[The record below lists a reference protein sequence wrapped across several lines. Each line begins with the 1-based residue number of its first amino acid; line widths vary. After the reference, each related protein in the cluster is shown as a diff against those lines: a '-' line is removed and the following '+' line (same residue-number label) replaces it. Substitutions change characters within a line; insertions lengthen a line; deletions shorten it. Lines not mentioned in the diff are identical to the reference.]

1 MAIIKSFAPFLNLS
15 NFQVFEND
23 DLPQSE
29 YFRITELNETL
40 TGGKNG
46 FLIEGSEHLKESTEV
61 KIEILDVEGNPIYF
75 EPGDGTPEYYEGN
88 SKLIAVHVYDDTP
101 IGIGK
106 ITVLGELKTYLGE
119 NDAVTDVPSEWQGVY
134 NVKWERSIQVN
145 KNLSNETIVRFYKR
159 PAVTI
164 DEIVKPIITKTI
176 PQVTQTGSLAGIPLN
191 PPFGTDLTKW
201 RAGIQYR
208 LRIDDGPTWSSSVDE
223 NIVSVPS
230 LGYSAKIRE
239 ILSKTDVVVD
249 TPYTASDNTVTTLPS
264 SDYSVTFDNKE
275 AKVIGESALTGS
287 FAKMNFSNLKTFVGD
302 VARVKVFRKSRNAVG
317 DFQFVQESKL
327 ESSEL
332 LRDITTS
339 QDTELSYGLF
349 DAYNLE
355 TYWVTSSEDHP
366 VSIDNGVLM
375 ASVKTDY
382 NESSGGTQTISTSG
396 SFSISKDVEYTL
408 NFRTLL
414 SGALDDSGK
423 SIRAYFSGSNYEQNF
438 LTASGSA
445 IYRARQSLT
454 QNILATNTV
463 DDVHLKFDISGSDW
477 YISNVS
483 LKNAQDT
490 SFSPDEFTLIQDI
503 PRKLAVESF
512 DFKFEFY
519 DINNNYIPVDV
530 LATKEFDGGND
541 FPTSGQLLTFE
552 SDRNAFR
559 FISGSVQNPEN
570 QTIKFSL
577 TRANLTGSV
586 TFASSAFDIA
596 GNFLDPSDYTVYPG
610 ALTSVSPAGALI
622 TIDNFTG
629 SRVDGSESP
638 YVGSVVY
645 TASLEDLEEFET
657 IYRLEDGEN
666 APQLIVTSNANQ
678 FIYEPTTLS
687 AKPQGQ
693 SITINA
699 KRKNLASFSTPITV
713 NSGSGAPGIS
723 GSTDNTTGVDTYTIH
738 SNYYSASFAG
748 SALEEVTYSFTG
760 SDQFGIAYSDE
771 VTISP
776 VINFD
781 GVSLVLSNE
790 STAFPA
796 KSTGEVEGGFASSK
810 GNVQMFIG
818 GNQITHD
825 DIGGGRAKNTFDITS
840 VSGDNVTPI
849 STSPTT
855 NEYGISAFDN
865 SASSGSLTLD
875 IEYLA
880 GDNSTSQSFQ
890 KVVSY
895 SKSKKAVPNVEVFA
909 QPVAQTINA
918 SSVGSGSST
927 PENIVVKAKEGNTD
941 RFTSIGAVTGSNGLT
956 TSVSNEVITIT
967 STASDMTSDTGVL
980 QIPIN
985 FTDGEGTTGS
995 KLVEVTVSRV
1005 RVGTPSVEVSV
1016 SPSAQTINADSKGSG
1031 SVSPQTINVKAF
1043 EGGVSRFTGFGTI
1056 EFSGGLSATANAF
1069 VDLSPSDE
1077 NYIWSQNTTDTDP
1090 GTQGIK
1096 SVAGNGASTSNAQAV
1111 SSFRRINIGPGN
1123 LTTLLANLASAGS
1136 VGSDGFTYVLRLEH
1150 SAGGGRFKE
1159 YTIEK
1164 INTASSY
1171 FRIDLSENSHS
1182 GSISSYGSFVNSSNV
1197 PVTIKRRASNAL
1209 VFTDTASNMTSD
1221 TETIAIP
1228 VNFTDGEGTTGTKTV
1243 EASITRTR
1251 TAQPSSNFSVSH
1263 PAQTVAAQSTGTITG
1278 TIQDITI
1285 DGFDGN
1291 TELTYNQG
1299 TLSNG
1304 QYKITNITGVSVS
1317 DTSPNSKTFSIS
1329 SFSGDTAS
1337 GSAELSF
1344 KDAEGTLGTTTVDF
1358 SLSKAKVA
1366 TPVTT
1371 ISANPQA
1378 QSVASNAD
1386 FSSVGTPS
1394 AVTISVNEGGS
1405 DYTHTTGT
1413 VSANKFKITG
1423 VTNGTNNNN
1432 GTVTPTTP
1440 TGGSGTTSV
1449 VTLSYTNSE
1458 GTAFTSK
1465 TITINVGVA
1474 AQGSD
1479 GAQGIDGVAGVSGLS
1494 FDISPAGQS
1503 ITRTQTP
1510 VTYGTPSAFTVNVF
1524 QGPTQLTYDNS
1535 SPYASGSFYID
1546 NVSEGTNNN
1555 DKTITPTT
1563 PSSLTAV
1570 TTTFDINYT
1579 DVSGSTGTVSKSH
1592 ITNVVIDGNTGPGIV
1607 HTGEWES
1614 GRNYQFSDNGG
1625 GTGRRDSV
1633 LYNDVYYAAT
1643 AQHTSTN
1650 NTNASTGKP
1659 GSGPW
1664 ESLGSQDLFVAAKI
1678 AIFEESFVKNT
1689 LNVGTNAP
1697 ATGDDVSSANI
1708 TIAGSGTNPYMSIGQ
1723 SGTISNQGFDNPGVF
1738 IGNDTD
1744 GVAKLSLKK
1753 QSGTNYLKWDGNNLE
1768 IAGSI
1773 TITSGNAA
1781 TTTDVNNSVLSG
1793 SAAATSAQNAGVTAA
1808 ANAAASAS
1816 AVQGNVDGLN
1826 IPTVPTTFNPNNLTN
1841 VGTPSASGLYLGE
1854 DKMGFYNASSPAG
1867 WKAYLDNSGNFYLG
1881 AGTNIPFSFTASTG
1895 VLNVNRISA
1904 TAGTV
1909 GGWNIDGTTLYSGT
1923 KGSDGAFTS
1932 AGSITIGNTGFI
1944 SANGFYIDTD
1954 GNFVQER
1961 TKTKIKGTGGI
1972 KAFGDLF
1979 DTDATGPFIKNSGRF
1994 GDGTNAAA
2002 LSNAF
2007 TFSGGDIRL
2016 NDGIG
2021 IGSSATSL
2029 ATRFTNISTNF
2040 DTIDDYDST
2049 VFGSCVLPGTKI
2061 ISKRGEINVED
2072 TKEDDIIKIFNFETN
2087 EWGWSSIDEI
2097 ITNKVQGWSKIETEL
2112 GKKLRCSN
2120 SHLLYHPD
2128 YPNCEIS
2135 VDKLGVGG
2143 ELYVYDGEGLVL
2155 DKIKSIE
2162 SFNEEV
2168 QVWNYE
2174 LNKVHNYISDGILSH
2189 NMAAKLQS
2197 VVTLGHAYKKRI
2209 SENISR
2215 GDLVK
2220 LDSNNE
2226 LIKVSSAKDT
2236 SVVGILWKK
2245 YELKIVQLTTG
2256 SVEDGWTPYTAS
2268 EEMISSSYMDSFGD
2282 YLPNN
2287 ETGSKEI
2294 WSVASIG
2301 DSIDYDKS
2309 GSYFT
2314 LTGFKMCNQGGD
2326 VVPGDLLCSS
2336 DTAGYLMKQ
2345 PSEWVVTGFDGDST
2359 PIYEERQSQC
2369 SYTVAKCMESSSW
2382 DSNGR
2387 MENVYGYL
2395 YCG

>member
-106 ITVLGELKTYLGE
+106 ITILGELKTYLGE
-119 NDAVTDVPSEWQGVY
+119 NDAVTDIPSEWQGVY

-159 PAVTI
+159 PVVTI

-208 LRIDDGPTWSSSVDE
+208 LRIDDGPTWSASVDE

-275 AKVIGESALTGS
+275 ASVIGESTLTGS

-366 VSIDNGVLM
+366 VSIDNDVLM

-423 SIRAYFSGSNYEQNF
+423 SVRAYFSGSNYEQNF

-445 IYRARQSLT
+445 IYRARQNLT
-454 QNILATNTV
+454 QNILATSTV

-530 LATKEFDGGND
+530 FATKEFDGGND

-596 GNFLDPSDYTVYPG
+596 GNFLDPADYSVYPG

-629 SRVDGSESP
+629 SRIDGSESP

-699 KRKNLASFSTPITV
+699 KRKNLASFTTPITV

-738 SNYYSASFAG
+738 SDYYSASFAG
-748 SALEEVTYSFTG
+748 STLEEVTYSFTG

-840 VSGDNVTPI
+840 ISGDNVTPEE
-849 STSPTT
+849 TSPTT

-865 SASSGSLTLD
+865 SASSGSLTLN

-909 QPVAQTINA
+909 QPAAQTINA
-918 SSVGSGSST
+918 NSVGSGSST

-956 TSVSNEVITIT
+956 TSVSSEVITIT

-1005 RVGTPSVEVSV
+1005 RIGTPSVQVSV
-1016 SPSAQTINADSKGSG
+1016 QPSAQTIDGNSQGSG
-1031 SVSPQTINVKAF
+1031 SVSPLPILVSAG
-1043 EGGVSRFTGFGTI
+1043 EGGTSRFTGFGTI

-1069 VDLSPSDE
+1069 NELSPADVD
-1077 NYIWSQNTTDTDP
+1077 YTWSQNTTDSDP
-1090 GTQGIK
+1090 GSGGIK
-1096 SVAGNGASTSNAQAV
+1096 SVAGNGASSTQA
-1111 SSFRRINIGPGN
+1111 SQTANFRRVNIGSGN
-1123 LTTLLANLASAGS
+1123 LNTLLTSITGS
-1136 VGSDGFTYVLRLEH
+1136 VGSDGYTYVLRIEH

-1159 YTIEK
+1159 YEIEGVSLGGG
-1164 INTASSY
+1164 IWY
-1171 FRIDLSENSHS
+1171 RVDLAANSHS
-1182 GSISSYGSFVNSSNV
+1182 GSIASYGSFINSSTV
-1197 PVTIKRRASNAL
+1197 PVTIKRRASNVL
-1209 VFTDTASNMTSD
+1209 VFTDTASDMTSD
-1221 TETIAIP
+1221 TETITIP
-1228 VNFTDGEGTTGTKTV
+1228 VNFTDSEETTGTKTV

-1251 TAQPSSNFSVSH
+1251 TAQPSTNFNVT
-1263 PAQTVAAQSTGTITG
+1263 PAAQTIAANSTGTLTG

-1291 TELTYNQG
+1291 TALTYNQG
-1299 TLSNG
+1299 TLSSG
-1304 QYKITNITGVSVS
+1304 EYKITNISGVTVS
-1317 DTSPNSKTFSIS
+1317 DTTPSSKTFSIT

-1337 GSAELSF
+1337 GSADISF
-1344 KDAEGTLGTTTVDF
+1344 VDTEGTSGTSSVDF
-1358 SLSKAKVA
+1358 TLSKSKAA
-1366 TPVTT
+1366 TPVVT

-1394 AVTISVNEGGS
+1394 TVTISVNEGGS
-1405 DYTHTTGT
+1405 NYTYQSGTGDID
-1413 VSANKFKITG
+1413 SNKFRITG

-1432 GTVTPTTP
+1432 GTITPTTP

-1458 GTAFTSK
+1458 GTEFTSK

-1479 GAQGIDGVAGVSGLS
+1479 GATGAPGADGVSGLS

-1524 QGPTQLTYDNS
+1524 QGATQFTYDNS
-1535 SPYASGSFYID
+1535 SPYSSGSFYID
-1546 NVSEGTNNN
+1546 NVSGGTNNN

-1614 GRNYQFSDNGG
+1614 GRNYQFSDDGG

-1633 LYNDVYYAAT
+1633 LYNNVYYAAT
-1643 AQHTSTN
+1643 AQHTSTD
-1650 NTNASTGKP
+1650 NTNSSTGRP

-1664 ESLGSQDLFVAAKI
+1664 QSLGSQDLFVAAKI

-1697 ATGDDVSSANI
+1697 QTGDDVSSANI
-1708 TIAGSGTNPYMSIGQ
+1708 TIAGSGANPYLSIGQ

-1738 IGNDTD
+1738 IGNDGGT
-1744 GVAKLSLKK
+1744 AKLSLKK
-1753 QSGTNYLKWDGNNLE
+1753 QSGTNYLKWDGDNLE

-1773 TITSGNAA
+1773 TITAGNAA

-1793 SAAATSAQNAGVTAA
+1793 SAAATAAQNAGETAA

-1816 AVQGNVDGLN
+1816 VVQGNVDGLN

-1841 VGTPSASGLYLGE
+1841 VGTPSVSGLHLGE

-1867 WKAYLDNSGNFYLG
+1867 WKAYLDNSGNFFLG
-1881 AGTNIPFSFTASTG
+1881 SGTSFPLSFTASSG
-1895 VLNVNRISA
+1895 VLNVNRITA
-1904 TAGTV
+1904 TTGTV
-1909 GGWNIDGTTLYSGT
+1909 GAFTIDSNSIHSGT
-1923 KGSDGAFTS
+1923 KGSNAAFTS
-1932 AGSITIGNTGFI
+1932 AGSITFSSTGYI
-1944 SANGFYIDTD
+1944 SAPAFYIDTS
-1954 GNFVQER
+1954 GNFVQDNSS
-1961 TKTKIKGTGGI
+1961 TKIKSGNNIRPFDDVFDISSTSLGI
-1972 KAFGDLF
+1972 KRAAKVFDGSNVASFEDAFKF
-1979 DTDATGPFIKNSGRF
+1979 E
-1994 GDGTNAAA
+1994 
-2002 LSNAF
+2002 
-2007 TFSGGDIRL
+2007 GGSLKL
-2016 NDGIG
+2016 NN
-2021 IGSSATSL
+2021 TL
-2029 ATRFTNISTNF
+2029 P
-2040 DTIDDYDST
+2040 
-2049 VFGSCVLPGTKI
+2049 VFGSTTGISSRFSTVEQDILTVASFSEENCVLPGTKI
-2061 ISKRGEINVED
+2061 VTNRGEINVED
-2072 TKEDDIIKIFNFETN
+2072 TTQHDLIKVFDFETN
-2087 EWGWSSIDEI
+2087 EWRWSSIDEI
-2097 ITNKVQGWSKIETEL
+2097 IVGKSKGWCILKTES
-2112 GKKLRCSN
+2112 GNEIRCSK
-2120 SHLLYHPD
+2120 SHALYHPD
-2128 YPNCEIS
+2128 FKEQTLPVSYLSKGDEIYI
-2135 VDKLGVGG
+2135 VN
-2143 ELYVYDGEGLVL
+2143 DGTLVL
-2155 DKIKSIE
+2155 DKVKSIE
-2162 SFNEEV
+2162 RFEEEV
-2168 QVWNYE
+2168 QVWNYH
-2174 LNKVHNYISDGILSH
+2174 LSIVHNYISNGFLSH
-2189 NMAAKLQS
+2189 NLQLSKQAFTAGHQYVKLN
-2197 VVTLGHAYKKRI
+2197 
-2209 SENISR
+2209 SESIGV

-2220 LDSNNE
+2220 IDSDNQI
-2226 LIKVSSAKDT
+2226 IKSTTAKDT
-2236 SVVGILWKK
+2236 EIVGILWK
-2245 YELKIVQLTTG
+2245 EARSG
-2256 SVEDGWTPYTAS
+2256 SVY
-2268 EEMISSSYMDSFGD
+2268 DSFGD
-2282 YLPNN
+2282 ELPEN
-2287 ETGSKEI
+2287 EMSSKTL
-2294 WSVASIG
+2294 WRVASIG
-2301 DSIDYDKS
+2301 DSIIS
-2309 GSYFT
+2309 GSNS
-2314 LTGFKMCNQGGD
+2314 LLPGFKVCNQGGD
-2326 VVPGDLLCSS
+2326 VSKGDLLCSS

-2345 PSEWVVTGFDGDST
+2345 PSEYVITSFDSGSN

-2369 SYTVAKCMESSSW
+2369 SYTVAKCMEDVTF
-2382 DSNGR
+2382 DSNGLA
-2387 MENVYGYL
+2387 EQVYGYL

>member
-159 PAVTI
+159 PDVTI

-275 AKVIGESALTGS
+275 ASVIGESALTGS

-366 VSIDNGVLM
+366 VSIDNDVLM

-423 SIRAYFSGSNYEQNF
+423 SVRAYFSGSNYEQNF

-790 STAFPA
+790 STSFPA

-840 VSGDNVTPI
+840 ITGDNVTPNE
-849 STSPTT
+849 TSPTT

-865 SASSGSLTLD
+865 SASSGSLTLN

-909 QPVAQTINA
+909 QPAAQTINA
-918 SSVGSGSST
+918 NSVGSGSST

-956 TSVSNEVITIT
+956 TSVSSEVITIT

-1005 RVGTPSVEVSV
+1005 RVGTPNVEVSV
-1016 SPSAQTINADSKGSG
+1016 SPSAQTIDANSIGSG
-1031 SVSPQTINVKAF
+1031 SVSPQTITVKAL
-1043 EGGVSRFTGFGTI
+1043 EGGTDRFTSIGNPT
-1056 EFSGGLSATANAF
+1056 FSGGLT
-1069 VDLSPSDE
+1069 
-1077 NYIWSQNTTDTDP
+1077 
-1090 GTQGIK
+1090 
-1096 SVAGNGASTSNAQAV
+1096 
-1111 SSFRRINIGPGN
+1111 
-1123 LTTLLANLASAGS
+1123 
-1136 VGSDGFTYVLRLEH
+1136 
-1150 SAGGGRFKE
+1150 
-1159 YTIEK
+1159 
-1164 INTASSY
+1164 
-1171 FRIDLSENSHS
+1171 
-1182 GSISSYGSFVNSSNV
+1182 GSISSN
-1197 PVTIKRRASNAL
+1197 TIT
-1209 VFTDTASNMTSD
+1209 FTDTASDMTSD
-1221 TETIAIP
+1221 TETISIP
-1228 VNFTDGEGTTGTKTV
+1228 INFTDGEGTTGTKTI

-1291 TELTYNQG
+1291 TALTYNQG

-1317 DTSPNSKTFSIS
+1317 DTTPNSKTFSIS

-1432 GTVTPTTP
+1432 GTVTPNTP

-1449 VTLSYTNSE
+1449 VTLSYKNSE

-1510 VTYGTPSAFTVNVF
+1510 VSYGAPSAFTVNVF
-1524 QGPTQLTYDNS
+1524 QGPTQLTYDNT

-1546 NVSEGTNNN
+1546 NVSGGTNNN

-1563 PSSLTAV
+1563 PNSITAV

-1633 LYNDVYYAAT
+1633 LYNSVYYAAT
-1643 AQHTSTN
+1643 AQHTSSDD
-1650 NTNASTGKP
+1650 TNAGTGRP

-1664 ESLGSQDLFVAAKI
+1664 ESLGTQDLFVAAKI
-1678 AIFEESFVKNT
+1678 AVFEDSFIQNT
-1689 LNVGTNAP
+1689 LNVGTNAT
-1697 ATGDDVSSANI
+1697 TGLHAANI
-1708 TIAGSGTNPYMSIGQ
+1708 TLAGGSTSPYISLGQGDGTTVDQ
-1723 SGTISNQGFDNPGVF
+1723 SYNEEGIFLGVTGGTP
-1738 IGNDTD
+1738 
-1744 GVAKLSLKK
+1744 KLSLKNAA
-1753 QSGTNYLKWDGNNLE
+1753 GNRYLKWDGSDLE
-1768 IAGSI
+1768 IAGNI
-1773 TITSGNAA
+1773 TITGGNAA

-1793 SAAATSAQNAGVTAA
+1793 SAAASSAQSAGETAA

-1816 AVQGNVDGLN
+1816 VVQGNVDGLN

-1841 VGTPSASGLYLGE
+1841 AGTPSDTGLHLGA
-1854 DKMGFYNASSPAG
+1854 DKMGFYNTASPAG
-1867 WKAYLDNSGNFYLG
+1867 WKAYLDNNGNFFLG
-1881 AGTNIPFSFTASTG
+1881 AGSAIPFSFTAATG
-1895 VLNVNRISA
+1895 VLNVDRITA
-1904 TAGTV
+1904 T
-1909 GGWNIDGTTLYSGT
+1909 SGT
-1923 KGSDGAFTS
+1923 IGAYDIDSNSIHKGTKVADANFAA
-1932 AGSITIGNTGFI
+1932 AGDITIGSGYI
-1944 SANGFYIDTD
+1944 GAAGFYIDTS
-1954 GNFVQER
+1954 GNFVQDKVKSKLSDGSNIRAFDDIFEIDSDALVL
-1961 TKTKIKGTGGI
+1961 KSSTKIG
-1972 KAFGDLF
+1972 
-1979 DTDATGPFIKNSGRF
+1979 S
-1994 GDGTNAAA
+1994 GTNRAQF
-2002 LSNAF
+2002 SNAF
-2007 TFSGGDIRL
+2007 KFETDGSFRL
-2016 NDGIG
+2016 ADDLPIFGTSTGIN
-2021 IGSSATSL
+2021 
-2029 ATRFTNISTNF
+2029 TRFT
-2040 DTIDDYDST
+2040 T
-2049 VFGSCVLPGTKI
+2049 VETVASGAAADVLTVASFAEENCVLPGTKI
-2061 ISKRGEINVED
+2061 VTNRGEVNIED
-2072 TKEDDIIKIFNFETN
+2072 TAEQDLIKVFDFNKN
-2087 EWGWSSIDEI
+2087 EWGWSSIDKI
-2097 ITNKVQGWSKIETEL
+2097 VVGKSAGWYVLKTES
-2112 GKKLRCSN
+2112 GKELKCSQ
-2120 SHLLYHPD
+2120 SHGLYHPNYEKETLPVGYLEEGD
-2128 YPNCEIS
+2128 EIYTQI
-2135 VDKLGVGG
+2135 DN
-2143 ELYVYDGEGLVL
+2143 ELVL
-2155 DKIKSIE
+2155 DKVKSIE
-2162 SFNEEV
+2162 KFNEEV
-2168 QVWNYE
+2168 EVWNYH

-2189 NMAAKLQS
+2189 NIQELAKAFTSGHRYVKLNSESIDVGDS
-2197 VVTLGHAYKKRI
+2197 VR
-2209 SENISR
+2209 
-2215 GDLVK
+2215 
-2220 LDSNNE
+2220 LDSNNQ
-2226 LIKVSSAKDT
+2226 LIKSTTAKDT
-2236 SVVGILWKK
+2236 KIVGILWK
-2245 YELKIVQLTTG
+2245 EPRSG
-2256 SVEDGWTPYTAS
+2256 SFMY
-2268 EEMISSSYMDSFGD
+2268 DSFGD
-2282 YLPNN
+2282 ELPEN
-2287 ETGSKEI
+2287 EMDTKSLWK
-2294 WSVASIG
+2294 VASIG
-2301 DSIDYDKS
+2301 DSFQS
-2309 GSYFT
+2309 GSRA
-2314 LTGFKMCNQGGD
+2314 LLPGFKVCNQGGD
-2326 VVPGDLLCSS
+2326 VTAGDLLCSS
-2336 DTAGYLMKQ
+2336 DTPGYLMKQ
-2345 PSEWVVTGFDGDST
+2345 PSEYVVTSFDSGSN

-2369 SYTVAKCMESSSW
+2369 SYTVAKVMEDVTF
-2382 DSNGR
+2382 DSNGLA
-2387 MENVYGYL
+2387 EGVYGYL

>member
-1 MAIIKSFAPFLNLS
+1 MAIIKSFASFLNLS

-29 YFRITELNETL
+29 YFRISELSETL

-106 ITVLGELKTYLGE
+106 ITILGELKTYVGE
-119 NDAVTDVPSEWQGVY
+119 NDAVVDIPSEWKGVY

-145 KNLSNETIVRFYKR
+145 KNISNETIVRFFKR
-159 PAVTI
+159 PIVTI

-191 PPFGTDLTKW
+191 PPFGADLTTW

-208 LRIDDGPTWSSSVDE
+208 LRIDDGPTWSASVDE

-239 ILSKTDVVVD
+239 ILSKTDVIVD

-264 SDYSVTFDNKE
+264 SNYTVTFDNKE
-275 AKVIGESALTGS
+275 ASVIGESALTGS

-366 VSIDNGVLM
+366 ISIDNDVLM
-375 ASVKTDY
+375 ASVHTDY
-382 NESSGGTQTISTSG
+382 DESSGGIQTLSTSG
-396 SFSISKDVEYTL
+396 SFNISKDVEYTL

-445 IYRARQSLT
+445 IYRARQNLS

-477 YISNVS
+477 FISNVS
-483 LKNAQDT
+483 LRNAQDT

-512 DFKFEFY
+512 EFKFEFY

-530 LATKEFDGGND
+530 FATKEFDGGND

-586 TFASSAFDIA
+586 TFASSAFDVA
-596 GNFLDPSDYTVYPG
+596 GNFLNPSDYTVYPG

-693 SITINA
+693 SITVSA

-738 SNYYSASFAG
+738 SDYYSASFAG
-748 SALEEVTYSFTG
+748 STLEEVTYSFTG

-771 VTISP
+771 ITISP

-796 KSTGEVEGGFASSK
+796 KSTGEVIGGFASSK
-810 GNVQMFIG
+810 GDVQMFIG
-818 GNQITHD
+818 GTQITHD

-855 NEYGISAFDN
+855 NEYGISAFAD
-865 SASSGSLTLD
+865 SADSGSLTLD

-918 SSVGSGSST
+918 NSVGSGSNT
-927 PENIVVKAKEGNTD
+927 PENIVVKAKEGSND

-956 TSVSNEVITIT
+956 TSVSSEVITIT

-995 KLVEVTVSRV
+995 EVVEVTVSRV
-1005 RVGTPSVEVSV
+1005 RVGTPNVEVSV
-1016 SPSAQTINADSKGSG
+1016 QPSAQTINGNSQGSG
-1031 SVSPQTINVKAF
+1031 SVSPKPILVSAN
-1043 EGGVSRFTGFGTI
+1043 EGGTSRFTSFGTI
-1056 EFSGGLSATANAF
+1056 KFSGGISGTANAF
-1069 VDLSPSDE
+1069 EELSPSDE
-1077 NYIWSQNTTDTDP
+1077 GYIFSQNTTDNDP
-1090 GTQGIK
+1090 GSGGIK
-1096 SVAGNGASTSNAQAV
+1096 SVAGNGASTSNAQSV
-1111 SSFRRINIGPGN
+1111 TSFRRINIGSGN
-1123 LTTLLANLASAGS
+1123 LDTLLNSITGS

-1159 YTIEK
+1159 YTIEGV
-1164 INTASSY
+1164 NEVSGF

-1182 GSISSYGSFVNSSNV
+1182 GSIASFGSFVNSSTV
-1197 PVTIKRRASNAL
+1197 PVTIKRRASN
-1209 VFTDTASNMTSD
+1209 VITFTDTASNMTSD
-1221 TETIAIP
+1221 TETITIP
-1228 VNFTDGEGTTGTKTV
+1228 VNFTDSEGTTGTKTV

-1344 KDAEGTLGTTTVDF
+1344 KDTEGTLGTTTVDF

-1405 DYTHTTGT
+1405 DYTHTTDST
-1413 VSANKFKITG
+1413 VTANKFKITG
-1423 VTNGTNNNN
+1423 VTNGTNNND
-1432 GTVTPTTP
+1432 GTVTPNTP

-1449 VTLSYTNSE
+1449 VTLSFTNSE

-1510 VTYGTPSAFTVNVF
+1510 VTFGTPIAFTVNVF
-1524 QGPTQLTYDNS
+1524 QGPTVLTYDDS
-1535 SPYASGSFYID
+1535 SPYSSGSFYID
-1546 NVSEGTNNN
+1546 NVSGGTNND

-1592 ITNVVIDGNTGPGIV
+1592 ITNVVVDGNTGPGIV
-1607 HTGEWES
+1607 HTGEWVA
-1614 GRNYQFSDNGG
+1614 GRNYLFSDDGG
-1625 GTGRRDSV
+1625 GTGRRDTV
-1633 LYNDVYYAAT
+1633 LYLGEYYGAT

-1650 NTNASTGKP
+1650 NTLAASGKP

-1664 ESLGSQDLFVAAKI
+1664 QSLGTGDLFVAAKV
-1678 AIFEESFVKNT
+1678 AIFEDSFIQNT
-1689 LNVGTNAP
+1689 LNVGTNATSGFH
-1697 ATGDDVSSANI
+1697 ASNITLAGGSANPYI
-1708 TIAGSGTNPYMSIGQ
+1708 SLGQGSGTTVDQAFNKEGIFLGAS
-1723 SGTISNQGFDNPGVF
+1723 SGVPKF
-1738 IGNDTD
+1738 
-1744 GVAKLSLKK
+1744 SLKNSDGSK
-1753 QSGTNYLKWDGNNLE
+1753 FLKWDGSNLE

-1773 TITSGNAA
+1773 TITGGNAA
-1781 TTTDVNNSVLSG
+1781 TTTDTTN
-1793 SAAATSAQNAGVTAA
+1793 AATSASLAQSAANSAQTTADGKTTAA
-1808 ANAAASAS
+1808 AAASAANS
-1816 AVQGNVDGLN
+1816 QDKTGGSVGGLN
-1826 IPTVPTTFNPNNLTN
+1826 LTSTTMSIGSGQFNNANTGFFVN
-1841 VGTPSASGLYLGE
+1841 SSGDFSLKNKL
-1854 DKMGFYNASSPAG
+1854 
-1867 WKAYLDNSGNFYLG
+1867 
-1881 AGTNIPFSFTASTG
+1881 SFTASTSTLS
-1895 VLNVNRISA
+1895 VD
-1904 TAGTV
+1904 GTITTTNGSV
-1909 GGWNIDGTTLYSGT
+1909 GGWSIGSTQLEGGTVSGGGDGT
-1923 KGSDGAFTS
+1923 
-1932 AGSITIGNTGFI
+1932 NTTTGMIINSSGFI
-1944 SANGFYIDTD
+1944 SAPEFNINSSGVATFSTSAKVGSAPLSSIFDPSGTDLRIKKAAKIVDGSNTAAFSSIFQIDSGGFKFNTS
-1954 GNFVQER
+1954 
-1961 TKTKIKGTGGI
+1961 T
-1972 KAFGDLF
+1972 
-1979 DTDATGPFIKNSGRF
+1979 RF
-1994 GDGTNAAA
+1994 GDTTFGGLNNDL
-2002 LSNAF
+2002 LSVASFAEEN
-2007 TFSGGDIRL
+2007 
-2016 NDGIG
+2016 
-2021 IGSSATSL
+2021 
-2029 ATRFTNISTNF
+2029 
-2040 DTIDDYDST
+2040 
-2049 VFGSCVLPGTKI
+2049 CVLPGTKI
-2061 ISKRGEINVED
+2061 ITKRGEVNIED
-2072 TKEDDIIKIFNFETN
+2072 TTKEDIIKVFDFESN
-2087 EWGWSSIDEI
+2087 KWEWSLIDEI
-2097 ITNKVQGWSKIETEL
+2097 IVGKSKGWSIIKTQL
-2112 GKKLRCSN
+2112 GNELRCSK
-2120 SHLLYHPD
+2120 SHALYHPD
-2128 YPNCEIS
+2128 FEKQEQPVSFLSEGDEVYVVI
-2135 VDKLGVGG
+2135 DG
-2143 ELYVYDGEGLVL
+2143 ELVF
-2155 DKIKSIE
+2155 DKVKSIE
-2162 SFNEEV
+2162 RFEEEV
-2168 QVWNYE
+2168 DVWNYH
-2174 LNKVHNYISDGILSH
+2174 LNTVHNYISDGFLSH
-2189 NMAAKLQS
+2189 NALSLTKQAFTAGHQYVKLNSES
-2197 VVTLGHAYKKRI
+2197 VDV
-2209 SENISR
+2209 

-2220 LDSNNE
+2220 LDSNNQI
-2226 LIKVSSAKDT
+2226 IKSTTAKDT
-2236 SVVGILWKK
+2236 EIVGILWREPKSGSAQ
-2245 YELKIVQLTTG
+2245 YDSYGDELL
-2256 SVEDGWTPYTAS
+2256 EN
-2268 EEMISSSYMDSFGD
+2268 EMDTKTMW
-2282 YLPNN
+2282 
-2287 ETGSKEI
+2287 K
-2294 WSVASIG
+2294 VASIG
-2301 DSIDYDKS
+2301 DSFES
-2309 GSYFT
+2309 GSRS
-2314 LTGFKMCNQGGD
+2314 LLPGFKVCNQNGD
-2326 VVPGDLLCSS
+2326 VSKGDLLCSS

-2345 PSEWVVTGFDGDST
+2345 PSEWIVTSFDSGSN

-2369 SYTVAKCMESSSW
+2369 SYTVAKCMEEVTF
-2382 DSNGR
+2382 DSNGLA
-2387 MENVYGYL
+2387 EGVYGFM

>member
-106 ITVLGELKTYLGE
+106 ITILGELKTYLGE
-119 NDAVTDVPSEWQGVY
+119 NDAVTDIPSEWQGVY

-159 PAVTI
+159 PVVTI

-191 PPFGTDLTKW
+191 PPLGTDLRTW

-208 LRIDDGPTWSSSVDE
+208 LRIDDGPTWSASVDE

-275 AKVIGESALTGS
+275 ASVIGESTLTGS

-366 VSIDNGVLM
+366 VSIDNDVLM

-414 SGALDDSGK
+414 SGALDEGGK

-445 IYRARQSLT
+445 IYTARQNLT
-454 QNILATNTV
+454 QNILATSTV

-530 LATKEFDGGND
+530 FATKEFDGGND

-693 SITINA
+693 SITISA
-699 KRKNLASFSTPITV
+699 KRKNLASFTTPITV

-738 SNYYSASFAG
+738 SDYYSASFAG
-748 SALEEVTYSFTG
+748 STLEEVTYSFTG

-818 GNQITHD
+818 GNEITHD

-840 VSGDNVTPI
+840 ISGDNVTPNE
-849 STSPTT
+849 TSPTT
-855 NEYGISAFDN
+855 NEYGISAFTNGAD
-865 SASSGSLTLD
+865 SGSLTLN

-909 QPVAQTINA
+909 QPAAQTINA
-918 SSVGSGSST
+918 NSVGSGSST

-941 RFTSIGAVTGSNGLT
+941 RFTSIGAITGSNGLT
-956 TSVSNEVITIT
+956 TSVSSEVITIT

-995 KLVEVTVSRV
+995 KLAEVTVSRV
-1005 RVGTPSVEVSV
+1005 RVGTPNVEVSV
-1016 SPSAQTINADSKGSG
+1016 SPAGQTIDANSQGSG
-1031 SVSPQTINVKAF
+1031 SVSPQTITVKAL
-1043 EGGVSRFTGFGTI
+1043 EGGTDRFTSIGNPT
-1056 EFSGGLSATANAF
+1056 FSGGLT
-1069 VDLSPSDE
+1069 
-1077 NYIWSQNTTDTDP
+1077 
-1090 GTQGIK
+1090 
-1096 SVAGNGASTSNAQAV
+1096 
-1111 SSFRRINIGPGN
+1111 
-1123 LTTLLANLASAGS
+1123 
-1136 VGSDGFTYVLRLEH
+1136 
-1150 SAGGGRFKE
+1150 
-1159 YTIEK
+1159 
-1164 INTASSY
+1164 
-1171 FRIDLSENSHS
+1171 
-1182 GSISSYGSFVNSSNV
+1182 GSISSN
-1197 PVTIKRRASNAL
+1197 TIT
-1209 VFTDTASNMTSD
+1209 FTDTASDMTSD
-1221 TETIAIP
+1221 TETISIP
-1228 VNFTDGEGTTGTKTV
+1228 INFTDGEGTTGTKTV

-1251 TAQPSSNFSVSH
+1251 TAQPSTNFDVR
-1263 PAQTVAAQSTGTITG
+1263 PAAQTIAATSTGTLTG

-1291 TELTYNQG
+1291 TALTYNQG
-1299 TLSNG
+1299 TLSTG
-1304 QYKITNITGVSVS
+1304 QYKITDISGVTVS
-1317 DTSPNSKTFSIS
+1317 DTTPSSKSFSIT

-1337 GSAELSF
+1337 GSADISF
-1344 KDAEGTLGTTTVDF
+1344 VDTEGTSGTSSVNFT
-1358 SLSKAKVA
+1358 LSKAKAA
-1366 TPVTT
+1366 TPVVT
-1371 ISANPQA
+1371 ISANPQS
-1378 QSVASNAD
+1378 QTVDSNSA

-1394 AVTISVNEGGS
+1394 AVTILVNEGGS
-1405 DYTHTTGT
+1405 NYTHTTST
-1413 VSANKFKITG
+1413 VTANKFKITG

-1432 GTVTPTTP
+1432 GTITPDTPTNAD
-1440 TGGSGTTSV
+1440 GTTSV

-1465 TITINVGVA
+1465 TITVSVGVA
-1474 AQGSD
+1474 VQGAD
-1479 GAQGIDGVAGVSGLS
+1479 GAQGA
-1494 FDISPAGQS
+1494 A
-1503 ITRTQTP
+1503 
-1510 VTYGTPSAFTVNVF
+1510 
-1524 QGPTQLTYDNS
+1524 
-1535 SPYASGSFYID
+1535 
-1546 NVSEGTNNN
+1546 
-1555 DKTITPTT
+1555 
-1563 PSSLTAV
+1563 
-1570 TTTFDINYT
+1570 
-1579 DVSGSTGTVSKSH
+1579 
-1592 ITNVVIDGNTGPGIV
+1592 GPGITFV
-1607 HTGEWES
+1607 GDC
-1614 GRNYQFSDNGG
+1614 SD
-1625 GTGRRDSV
+1625 
-1633 LYNDVYYAAT
+1633 L
-1643 AQHTSTN
+1643 
-1650 NTNASTGKP
+1650 ASTFTWT
-1659 GSGPW
+1659 SD
-1664 ESLGSQDLFVAAKI
+1664 S
-1678 AIFEESFVKNT
+1678 NT
-1689 LNVGTNAP
+1689 RQVTKVGT
-1697 ATGDDVSSANI
+1697 DYYI
-1708 TIAGSGTNPYMSIGQ
+1708 TKDAA
-1723 SGTISNQGFDNPGVF
+1723 
-1738 IGNDTD
+1738 D
-1744 GVAKLSLKK
+1744 GVAKSTTGCPPNTTYFETMTSFASVATDVLFAQDVYANKTVNIGTSPNGTEPVIALNADAANSYENPYIGLGTTSFGSSGIFIGYDASTPKLSLVGG
-1753 QSGTNYLKWDGNNLE
+1753 SGALTWNGTSLNVSGSVT
-1768 IAGSI
+1768 ATGGSI
-1773 TITSGNAA
+1773 GGVVVESSKIYVGTGTVNNANTGFYLDSSGNFSLKDKLHFDG
-1781 TTTDVNNSVLSG
+1781 TDLNINGNITLANASSLNISAFNNDSG
-1793 SAAATSAQNAGVTAA
+1793 FTDDTVANTKTTAA
-1808 ANAAASAS
+1808 AAASAANS
-1816 AVQGNVDGLN
+1816 ADKTAGSVGGLN
-1826 IPTVPTTFNPNNLTN
+1826 LTSTTMSI
-1841 VGTPSASGLYLGE
+1841 GG
-1854 DKMGFYNASSPAG
+1854 
-1867 WKAYLDNSGNFYLG
+1867 GNFNNADTGFFVNSSGDFSLK
-1881 AGTNIPFSFTASTG
+1881 NKLSFTASTSTLSVDG
-1895 VLNVNRISA
+1895 TVTA
-1904 TAGTV
+1904 TAGAI
-1909 GGWNIDGTTLYSGT
+1909 GGWNLTSTQLEGGTVSGGGDGTN
-1923 KGSDGAFTS
+1923 TS
-1932 AGSITIGNTGFI
+1932 TGMIINSSGFI
-1944 SANGFYIDTD
+1944 SAPEFNVSSSGIASFSTSAKIGTAPLSSVFDPSGTD
-1954 GNFVQER
+1954 LR
-1961 TKTKIKGTGGI
+1961 IKRASKIVDGSNVAAFSDAFRFESGTF
-1972 KAFGDLF
+1972 KL
-1979 DTDATGPFIKNSGRF
+1979 NS
-1994 GDGTNAAA
+1994 
-2002 LSNAF
+2002 
-2007 TFSGGDIRL
+2007 
-2016 NDGIG
+2016 
-2021 IGSSATSL
+2021 SL
-2029 ATRFTNISTNF
+2029 P
-2040 DTIDDYDST
+2040 
-2049 VFGSCVLPGTKI
+2049 VFGSSTAIGSRFSTVETDITDLNSFTQENCVLPGTKI
-2061 ISKRGEINVED
+2061 ITKRGEVFVEE
-2072 TKEDDIIKIFNFETN
+2072 TKENDLIKVFDFEKN
-2087 EWGWSSIDEI
+2087 EWGYSSIDEI
-2097 ITNKVQGWSKIETEL
+2097 IVGKSKGWSLIKTES
-2112 GKKLRCSN
+2112 GKELRCSK
-2120 SHLLYHPD
+2120 SHALYHPD
-2128 YPNCEIS
+2128 FKEQTQPVSYLSDGSEI
-2135 VDKLGVGG
+2135 
-2143 ELYVYDGEGLVL
+2143 YVVSDNKLVL
-2155 DKIKSIE
+2155 DKVKSIE
-2162 SFNEEV
+2162 RFDEEV
-2168 QVWNYE
+2168 TVWNYH
-2174 LNKVHNYISDGILSH
+2174 LNSVHNYISDGILSH
-2189 NMAAKLQS
+2189 NISLTKVQFTAGHQYVKLN
-2197 VVTLGHAYKKRI
+2197 
-2209 SENISR
+2209 SESIDV
-2215 GDLVK
+2215 GDVVK
-2220 LDSNNE
+2220 LDSNNQ
-2226 LIKVSSAKDT
+2226 IVKASTSKDT
-2236 SVVGILWKK
+2236 QIIGILWK
-2245 YELKIVQLTTG
+2245 QARSG
-2256 SVEDGWTPYTAS
+2256 SVY
-2268 EEMISSSYMDSFGD
+2268 DSFGD
-2282 YLPNN
+2282 ELPEN
-2287 ETGSKEI
+2287 EMSSKTM
-2294 WSVASIG
+2294 WRVASIG
-2301 DSIDYDKS
+2301 DSFES
-2309 GSYFT
+2309 GSSS
-2314 LTGFKMCNQGGD
+2314 LLPGFKVCNQGGD
-2326 VVPGDLLCSS
+2326 VGVGDLLCSS
-2336 DTAGYLMKQ
+2336 DTPGYLMKQ
-2345 PSEWVVTGFDGDST
+2345 PSEYVITSFDSGSN

-2369 SYTVAKCMESSSW
+2369 SYTVAKCMEDVTF
-2382 DSNGR
+2382 DSNGLA
-2387 MENVYGYL
+2387 EQVYGYL
-2395 YCG
+2395 FCG